1 MFLSYFRAALRLFP
15 GCCFDYIMIFAKRK
29 ECFFVILH
37 LCTIST
43 KQCWF
48 IRVFIAQ
55 KRHLYSKTQQK
66 ATRGRS
72 MKARPTQSRKGVK
85 GQLPLAGS
93 RDSVPCGVW
102 GNAPTV
108 PRATSMPKALNKGAG
123 SEASLP
129 VTLRVRRRAPKL
141 LFPQDSVKNHKKAG
155 RIAPLSGLIR
165 PAYLCCFRLTY
176 AKFFDYNQ
184 CNLTPKVWECRTEGF
199 QRAIAD
205 FVCSHCPLVA
215 PAGAKSPAQGCNH
228 SNKYPSITFKVL
240 SAPSRWLRSYPCDAY
255 TPAPISPWRMSY
267 PARKVAS
274 TSDP

>member
-85 GQLPLAGS
+85 GGLRPFSSAPCRVKGQRPLWGLGQRPNCSAGDQYVKGAQQ
-93 RDSVPCGVW
+93 RCRQRSVPAS
-102 GNAPTV
+102 NFARPQTR
-108 PRATSMPKALNKGAG
+108 PQAALPPSFREEPQKSRANRSP
-123 SEASLP
+123 
-129 VTLRVRRRAPKL
+129 
-141 LFPQDSVKNHKKAG
+141 
-155 RIAPLSGLIR
+155 SGLIR

-176 AKFFDYNQ
+176 AKFF
-184 CNLTPKVWECRTEGF
+184 
-199 QRAIAD
+199 
-205 FVCSHCPLVA
+205 
-215 PAGAKSPAQGCNH
+215 
-228 SNKYPSITFKVL
+228 
-240 SAPSRWLRSYPCDAY
+240 
-255 TPAPISPWRMSY
+255 
-267 PARKVAS
+267 
-274 TSDP
+274 